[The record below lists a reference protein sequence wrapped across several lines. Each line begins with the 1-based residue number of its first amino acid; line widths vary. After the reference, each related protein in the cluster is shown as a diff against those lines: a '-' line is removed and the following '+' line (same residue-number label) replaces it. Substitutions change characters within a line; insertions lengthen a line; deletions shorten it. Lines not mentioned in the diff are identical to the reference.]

1 MDRTATF
8 YSGPSYLF
16 RGAGL
21 PVYAGSRR
29 QRGGTMLGALK
40 NVMLPFAAKQ
50 ALGLANDVMMDA
62 MRGRKVSNSLKT
74 HGLRRLKNVGIAG
87 LQTLLP
93 GGHSVSRRRTSP
105 RKKASKSSRP
115 SRKRPLR
122 KSHKQP
128 PAKRPALF

>member
-1 MDRTATF
+1 MDRTSTF
-8 YSGPSYLF
+8 YSGPSYMF

-29 QRGGTMLGALK
+29 QRGGSMLGAMK

-62 MRGRKVSNSLKT
+62 MRGRKIANSLKT
-74 HGLRRLKNVGIAG
+74 HGLHRLKNVGIAG

-93 GGHSVSRRRTSP
+93 SGNSVSRKP
-105 RKKASKSSRP
+105 KRKKS

-128 PAKRPALF
+128 PAKRHRPALF

>member
-1 MDRTATF
+1 MDRTSNF
-8 YSGPSYLF
+8 YSGPSYMF

-29 QRGGTMLGALK
+29 QRGCSMLGAMK

-62 MRGRKVSNSLKT
+62 MRGRKIANSLKT

-93 GGHSVSRRRTSP
+93 SGNSVSRKP
-105 RKKASKSSRP
+105 KRKKS

-128 PAKRPALF
+128 PAKRHRPALF

>member
-8 YSGPSYLF
+8 YSGPSYTF

-29 QRGGTMLGALK
+29 QRGGSMLGALK
-40 NVMLPFAAKQ
+40 NELLPFAAKQ
-50 ALGLANDVMMDA
+50 ALGLAGDVAMDA
-62 MRGRKVSNSLKT
+62 IRGRKIVDSLKT
-74 HGLRRLKNVGIAG
+74 HGLRRLKNVGMAG
-87 LQTLLP
+87 LKRLLP
-93 GGHSVSRRRTSP
+93 GGNS
-105 RKKASKSSRP
+105 ASTKS

-128 PAKRPALF
+128 PDKRRRRFGLF